1 MVIILYIREWISV
14 VGSIP
19 PTSLEVV
26 FSIGRAATEGYEE
39 EELMFAVKDNNVVR
53 RQNNVIQLPLLH
65 RTVLW
70 TA

>member
-19 PTSLEVV
+19 STSLGVV

-53 RQNNVIQLPLLH
+53 RQNNVIQLP
-65 RTVLW
+65 TPP
-70 TA
+70 TQ